1 MKSEGFIYAALL
13 LATAYLTKGK
23 GFMRLFERRQPKSEI
38 QPSNRRVTSVVRGL
52 VDLDEQLVQLEGLV
66 GDRPDI
72 RSRQETKD

>member
-1 MKSEGFIYAALL
+1 MH
-13 LATAYLTKGK
+13 
-23 GFMRLFERRQPKSEI
+23 LFERRQPKPET
-38 QPSNRRVTSVVRGL
+38 QPSNRRVSSVVRGL